1 MELWAFGRLW
11 LKRARGEREAGQ
23 FTNARSACT
32 AEEELEGT
40 ARGRTSSAEG
50 KTAKEKLPRG
60 ECQAVLLTQQCQK
73 SSRVRLFRSRLAQR
87 LTNAQ

>member
-32 AEEELEGT
+32 AEEELEET

-60 ECQAVLLTQQCQK
+60 ECQAVCYSH
-73 SSRVRLFRSRLAQR
+73 SSVRSLPVSGCSEADWPKG
-87 LTNAQ
+87 